1 MLKITTVDTLI
12 VILMFAFLPV
22 DMVNGILLMNGINLP
37 ISFGQLYKLVIL
49 VLLLTRLLFAIKL
62 FISAL
67 IVIFILLIPSIY
79 QVLHDPVGSSFF
91 LDFVKISKYLTP
103 FICFLFFVDALKHSK
118 DKIYTLILSLVK
130 FSYVVLV
137 LNIFVKYIGLGYPAY
152 KSGGM
157 GSKGFFYAGN
167 EISALLIILC
177 SIIAFRLWN
186 KGLKA
191 KYFVFLALNL
201 LAGLTISSKTGILG
215 ILLVFFII
223 PFQGKSLNLKRFFPL
238 LIGAMC
244 LLPLALLF
252 SWQFIKNSAIM
263 VRIEFFYEKLDFWTF
278 ILSSRNV
285 FLANSIDIYINEYNF
300 MEKIIG
306 VGQTKFELLNNS
318 KVVEMDIMDIFFAY
332 GVLGLIIFI
341 TMLVF
346 VLVQAKVF
354 SKTDRH
360 PYANLVSMMVTIL
373 FIISTLAGH
382 VFGSGMSA
390 LFIGVLFSLMYVK
403 SYIKNTT
410 LL

>member
-12 VILMFAFLPV
+12 IILMFAFLPV

-49 VLLLTRLLFAIKL
+49 ALLLTRLMFTIKL
-62 FISAL
+62 FISAS

-79 QVLHDPVGSSFF
+79 QVFHDPEGSSVF
-91 LDFVKISKYLTP
+91 LDFIKISKYLTP

-118 DKIYTLILSLVK
+118 DKIYPLTLSLVK

-186 KGLKA
+186 KGLKS

-223 PFQGKSLNLKRFFPL
+223 PFKGKSLNLKRFFPL
-238 LIGAMC
+238 LVGAMC

-285 FLANSIDIYINEYNF
+285 FLANSFDIYINEYNF
-300 MEKIIG
+300 IEKIIG

-332 GVLGLIIFI
+332 GVLGLLVFI

-354 SKTDRH
+354 SKTNRY
-360 PYANLVSMMVTIL
+360 PYANLVSMMVIIL
-373 FIISTLAGH
+373 LVISTFAGH

-390 LFIGVLFSLMYVK
+390 IFIGILFSLMYLK
-403 SYIKNTT
+403 REIEKG
-410 LL
+410 